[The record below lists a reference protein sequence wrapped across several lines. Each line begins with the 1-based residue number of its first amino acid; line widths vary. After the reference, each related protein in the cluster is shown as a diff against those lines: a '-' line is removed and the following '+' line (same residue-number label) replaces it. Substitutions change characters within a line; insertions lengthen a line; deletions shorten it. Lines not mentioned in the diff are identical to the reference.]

1 MLEKMARRND
11 GQRAITMAIGVA
23 PGAYLLVAVEA
34 AAIHHEFFACL
45 SRLSERFSEQ
55 LPRG

>member
-1 MLEKMARRND
+1 MSFLVMLVFPHFSAR
-11 GQRAITMAIGVA
+11 
-23 PGAYLLVAVEA
+23 
-34 AAIHHEFFACL
+34 L

>member
-1 MLEKMARRND
+1 
-11 GQRAITMAIGVA
+11 MAIGVA
-23 PGAYLLVAVEA
+23 PGAYLLVADEA
-34 AAIHHEFFACL
+34 AAIRHEFFVCL